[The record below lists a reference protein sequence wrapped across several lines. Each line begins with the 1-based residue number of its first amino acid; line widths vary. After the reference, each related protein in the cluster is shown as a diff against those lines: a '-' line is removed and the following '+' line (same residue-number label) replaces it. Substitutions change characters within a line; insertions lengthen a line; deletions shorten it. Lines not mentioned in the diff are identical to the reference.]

1 MNNFLKFLENK
12 IKKNIEIESILIID
26 NSNLHKKHKFFNS
39 EKYHLS
45 VEIKSEY
52 LNSLNK
58 IEAHRKIMNLISQEI
73 HTKIHALEI
82 KII

>member
-1 MNNFLKFLENK
+1 MNNFLKILENK

-73 HTKIHALEI
+73 HTNTDALEI